1 MKIDKISAENFSL
14 RSFSHT
20 LAPLTIIH
28 GSNASGK
35 STIKDS
41 ILLAAT
47 GKHADAPASA
57 AGIMET
63 FATGPSMTV
72 AIQAAGRTFS
82 RTWSRTGKNVKATTA
97 GDDTLGTSIAP
108 SFFAGSAFL
117 RAKPAERANML
128 RAAYPSENDP
138 KEAVLAAITKANGLI
153 RNIAP
158 ALSFDAWVEEYL
170 EVIKTEAQAHRATE
184 KRMKGVIQ
192 GLEQLA
198 EDDYTTPVTAE
209 AIKAAN
215 EAVAAIRL
223 EVGIAINKV
232 KNHEANSQPW
242 PDLPEHP
249 KAALQATLEAQQA
262 DLASI
267 KAQIANHEAT
277 NAAIKKGNQ
286 DALAQYQD
294 ATKRYE
300 AAHENYQESLAE
312 SSKLN
317 IRSDE
322 DAKTVLELLLR
333 DGQKTPA
340 DHAAILASLREKAAE
355 AEALAAKSQRQLAEA
370 KGKLDNVL
378 AHTSNQAT
386 CQQCGSHREHWDT
399 EIIEAMR
406 VLREQREKDHA
417 DAEAIALR
425 SSKVA
430 TELRAQLARMEDE
443 AQRISKSTALLKF
456 ATLLAAAPKPE
467 GAPVPNKL
475 IDNDSREEESY
486 DLECA
491 IQDTKEALEA
501 YRIRSEQEEIA
512 AKITELNAAIASGEE
527 RLAAARAKH
536 DELAQAYE
544 AQNSKRENQ
553 AKTEQANKE
562 LQEATEALAAADAT
576 RAIIQDTAKEEALKV
591 LEPLLKA
598 AAMFTD
604 GILTPP
610 ITNTGLAIGRWH
622 GATWQPINRLSGAEQ
637 AMVTAA
643 LGAALA
649 TGEASKIVIIDEFS
663 VLDDAWKPLFLANL
677 RKAQEAGIIE
687 QAIILDNR
695 KTEAEG
701 WTTIEVSA

>member
-1 MKIDKISAENFSL
+1 MKIDKITAENFSL

-20 LAPLTIIH
+20 LAPLTIIR

-35 STIKDS
+35 STIKDA

-82 RTWSRTGKNVKATTA
+82 RTWSRTGKTVKATTT
-97 GDDTLGTSIAP
+97 GDETLGTSIAP
-108 SFFAGSAFL
+108 AFFAGRTFL
-117 RAKPAERANML
+117 SAKPSERANIL
-128 RAAYPSENDP
+128 RAAYPSANDP
-138 KEAVLAAITKANGLI
+138 REVVLAAVNAAKGTSISLTHT
-153 RNIAP
+153 
-158 ALSFDAWVEEYL
+158 LSFDAWVEEYL
-170 EVIKTEAQAHRATE
+170 ARLTEDAKGHRANV

-198 EDDYTTPVTAE
+198 DDDFITPVTTE
-209 AIKAAN
+209 AIKEAN
-215 EAVAAIRL
+215 EAVTAIRL

-232 KNHEANSQPW
+232 KNYEANTQAW

-249 KAALQATLEAQQA
+249 KDALQATLEAQQA

-267 KAQIANHEAT
+267 KAQIANHVAT

-286 DALAQYQD
+286 DALAQYH
-294 ATKRYE
+294 E
-300 AAHENYQESLAE
+300 ASERHETALENYQESLAE

-317 IRSDE
+317 ICSDE

-355 AEALAAKSQRQLAEA
+355 AEAIAAKSQRQLAEA

-386 CQQCGSHREHWDT
+386 CQQCGSHPEHWDT

-467 GAPVPNKL
+467 GAPVPTEL
-475 IDNDSREEESY
+475 IDNDEREEEAY
-486 DLECA
+486 GIECA

-512 AKITELNAAIASGEE
+512 AKITELNATITSGEE

-536 DELAQAYE
+536 DDLVQAYE
-544 AQNSKRENQ
+544 AQNGKRENQ

-562 LQEATEALAAADAT
+562 LQEAEESLKQAERTAEIIEAS
-576 RAIIQDTAKEEALKV
+576 AKEESLKV